1 MQTFINILSLAIFT
15 ATLAAGQVMFK
26 QVGLTIRGRPPLD
39 SALDILSHHVFYLA
53 LSLYAFS
60 TLLWIWILS
69 RVPLSQAYPWV
80 AIGIAIVPLLGWYV
94 FDERI
99 KPTFWLGVLLILSGV
114 IITQFTSRSG

>member
-1 MQTFINILSLAIFT
+1 MQKFVNILSLAIFT

-26 QVGLTIRGRPPLD
+26 QVGLTIRGRPLLD
-39 SALDILSHHVFYLA
+39 GALDVLSHHAFYLA

-60 TLLWIWILS
+60 TFLWIWILS

-99 KPTFWLGVLLILSGV
+99 KPTFWLGVLLIFSGV

>member
-1 MQTFINILSLAIFT
+1 
-15 ATLAAGQVMFK
+15 
-26 QVGLTIRGRPPLD
+26 
-39 SALDILSHHVFYLA
+39 VFYLA

-60 TLLWIWILS
+60 TFLWIWILS

-99 KPTFWLGVLLILSGV
+99 KPTFWLGVLLIVSGV